1 MAKYRLEIGG
11 WGMDAVAHSI
21 TDEHIEPI
29 REIIGENPENTFDL
43 YDYFA
48 DNIRDMYDGDLF
60 RNDKPWWYE
69 DATYL
74 FLFNGD
80 TEPYDG
86 SKPINEWKLKDCT
99 DHYEVNEEFESTN
112 IVCWPGENKVDELSK
127 KYADPPYDYN
137 IADNIVF
144 YVEETK
150 GGMFYFEFESDEEP
164 NPEDFSVAPGSIETP
179 NGDWDFC
186 DRFFYKGV
194 ELEIT
199 HYLDNNGKGSQA
211 FLFTKDDV

>member
-29 REIIGENPENTFDL
+29 REIIGENPENTFDV

-144 YVEETK
+144 Y
-150 GGMFYFEFESDEEP
+150 S
-164 NPEDFSVAPGSIETP
+164 S
-179 NGDWDFC
+179 
-186 DRFFYKGV
+186 
-194 ELEIT
+194 
-199 HYLDNNGKGSQA
+199 
-211 FLFTKDDV
+211 